1 METMEALRHGAS
13 KVRVPIAWKFFLLLG
28 VVVPSVLALV
38 GVRAL
43 ASTKEPLDTVYDD
56 ALTSARTVGR
66 LSTTIEE
73 AEEMSRL
80 LVAQTQ
86 PSAIQ
91 ATTADLRNEVIP
103 NVQREIDQMH
113 ALAIPDPSGDDLFL
127 TE

>member
-1 METMEALRHGAS
+1 METMEASRHGAS

-73 AEEMSRL
+73 AEEKSRL

>member
-1 METMEALRHGAS
+1 MEASRHGAS

-73 AEEMSRL
+73 AEEKSRL

-113 ALAIPDPSGDDLFL
+113 ALAIPDLSGDDLFL

>member
-1 METMEALRHGAS
+1 MEASRHGAS

-73 AEEMSRL
+73 AEEKSRL